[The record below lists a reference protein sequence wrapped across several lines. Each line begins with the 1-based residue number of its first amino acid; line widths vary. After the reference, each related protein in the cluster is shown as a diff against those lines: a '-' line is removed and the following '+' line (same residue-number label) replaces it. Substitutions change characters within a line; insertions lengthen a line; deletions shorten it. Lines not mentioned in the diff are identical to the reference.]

1 MAMSP
6 SPQLSPVIGGG
17 HRIDRQQSNS
27 PPQQQLSKRDKKRTL
42 LAERLADITAQFS
55 ANRDIHYREQL
66 QALQIDMNLIMEA
79 DANGKEQLRN
89 DPAEIDE
96 LVQENIRKTMM
107 KSIGPTP
114 PPRAGK
120 VYADFAKDVNDAME
134 ERDAALVTHKRD
146 FDVKLSE
153 LESAH
158 AYRKKLA
165 AVEHKT
171 LATTLRDRLI
181 NSVTNKKN
189 RLSRDKETMEIGES
203 NALLLHPS
211 QFGIANPSS
220 PGGIHGKRTTRH
232 HRRDAEELPTFGESH
247 KRKRKAAD
255 SDESPAPSRQR
266 IENGSNTPVWF
277 AEKHSL
283 TAAQIDSSLYSID
296 KLFTEKE
303 LAMTYNVAALAAH
316 NHMQR
321 HPPFSDDIDSPPNG
335 KSESSSEHEKTI
347 AGNEQDNEE
356 AESPPGGAMMERQF
370 SHATR
375 STRGLAGNYVTGIGI
390 DAFNDINFPG
400 NLSALTRQIPKL
412 PPILAIQK
420 TIGKG
425 EAANQPA
432 PLSAEDAASE
442 LDMIRRA
449 RSYNDK
455 EGYGRNLDLERGGR
469 DLLEIVAVP
478 RLYNYY
484 IKSDDK
490 TSYVRTSNERDDDG
504 IVGGEMM
511 ERTLSQAASEM
522 GGVPM
527 SRQATGEGQSSRGRR
542 FKHKGEVLS

>member
-1 MAMSP
+1 M
-6 SPQLSPVIGGG
+6 GGG
-17 HRIDRQQSNS
+17 HRVDRQQSNS
-27 PPQQQLSKRDKKRTL
+27 PPAQQLSKRDKKRTL

-79 DANGKEQLRN
+79 DTHGREQLRN
-89 DPAEIDE
+89 DPVEIDD

-107 KSIGPTP
+107 KSIGPTA

-134 ERDAALVTHKRD
+134 QRDASLVTHKRD

-165 AVEHKT
+165 ATEHKH
-171 LATTLRDRLI
+171 LSNTLRDRLI

-220 PGGIHGKRTTRH
+220 PGGIHGKRATRH
-232 HRRDAEELPTFGESH
+232 HRRDAEELPTYGDSH
-247 KRKRKAAD
+247 KRKRKAMD

-266 IENGSNTPVWF
+266 IDNGSSTPIWF

-283 TAAQIDSSLYSID
+283 TASQIDSSLYSID

-303 LAMTYNVAALAAH
+303 LAMTYNTAALAAH
-316 NHMQR
+316 SHMQR
-321 HPPFSDDIDSPPNG
+321 HPPFEEVESPPNG
-335 KSESSSEHEKTI
+335 KSDSSSEHEKTI
-347 AGNEQDNEE
+347 AGNEPEIEE
-356 AESPPGGAMMERQF
+356 PESPPGGAMMERQY

-375 STRGLAGNYVTGIGI
+375 STRGLAGQTFVTGIGI
-390 DAFNDINFPG
+390 DAFNDVNIPA
-400 NLSALTRQIPKL
+400 NLQSLTRQIPKL
-412 PPILAIQK
+412 PPLLAIQK

-432 PLSAEDAASE
+432 PLGAEDAAAE

-455 EGYGRNLDLERGGR
+455 EGYGKNLEAEHGGR
-469 DLLEIVAVP
+469 QLLEVVAVP
-478 RLYNYY
+478 RLYNYFV
-484 IKSDDK
+484 KSDDK
-490 TSYVRTSNERDDDG
+490 HSYVRTSNERDDD
-504 IVGGEMM
+504 VMMGGEMM
-511 ERTLSQAASEM
+511 DRALSQAASDI

-527 SRQATGEGQSSRGRR
+527 SRGATGEGQSSRGRR
-542 FKHKGEVLS
+542 IKHKD